1 MRRMGSTALVLLA
14 LGSGVGCVGNGFER
28 VEEQPAGIEINQVAS
43 GMASKSYA
51 SHVSDRYDAPYET
64 VWAAATRVA
73 RRIQQMG
80 VEPALRLDPTRGEI
94 VVRENRVI
102 RQGGGD
108 YDPDDLRL
116 EGWIDEF
123 LFQVTALS
131 PDRTKVTVARTVRG
145 IPRFRICAYTLGA
158 CSKGYEPEVSNGKIE
173 DWILT
178 QIEDD
183 LAQHR

>member
-1 MRRMGSTALVLLA
+1 VRWVGVCALVLVALA
-14 LGSGVGCVGNGFER
+14 CAAGCAGEGFKR
-28 VEEQPAGIEINQVAS
+28 VEEQPVGIEINEVAS
-43 GMASKSYA
+43 GRASKSYA
-51 SHVSDRYDAPYET
+51 SHVSDRYDAPYEA

-73 RRIQQMG
+73 RRVEQMG
-80 VEPALRLDPTRGEI
+80 VRPVLRLDSTRGEI
-94 VVRENRVI
+94 VVRENRVT
-102 RQGGGD
+102 RQDGSD

-131 PDRTKVTVARTVRG
+131 ADRTKVTVARTVRG
-145 IPRFRICAYTLGA
+145 IPRFRICPYTLAA
-158 CSKGYEPEVSNGKIE
+158 CARGYEPEVSNGMIE

-183 LAQHR
+183 LARHR